1 MEMSKEV
8 IKKGYELCTI
18 KQFRTK
24 HAGNVS
30 PQAIDY
36 AIDNDLVDHLYIGPR
51 VRVIVMT
58 EKTKKYTPNY
68 SAKRKKVTHN
78 STMNLG

>member
-1 MEMSKEV
+1 MSKEV

-24 HAGNVS
+24 HADNVS

-36 AIDNDLVDHLYIGPR
+36 AIDNDLVDHLYVGPR

-58 EKTKKYTPNY
+58 EKSKNYTPNF
-68 SAKRKKVTHN
+68 SKKREN
-78 STMNLG
+78 STHRSTMQFE